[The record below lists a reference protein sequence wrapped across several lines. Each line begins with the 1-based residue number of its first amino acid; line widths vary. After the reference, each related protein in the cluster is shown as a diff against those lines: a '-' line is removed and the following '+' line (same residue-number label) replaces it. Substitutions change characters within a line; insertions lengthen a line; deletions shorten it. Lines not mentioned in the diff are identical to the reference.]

1 MKSLQLPKN
10 KLVRLAINIFAV
22 IIFLFL
28 SFFSYAF
35 IANFCWVIEIR
46 GAYYT
51 YPLCALNGMG
61 RLSIGI
67 PFSVLLIWLSSSFLV
82 SRFIWFEKS
91 RNRIFYGLFDKLKT
105 IRKFEPRIYTTTS
118 NADELKKYSD
128 LRDQGIITEEEFQ
141 SKKKKL
147 LDL

>member
-1 MKSLQLPKN
+1 MKEIKVPKN
-10 KLVRLAINIFAV
+10 K
-22 IIFLFL
+22 FL
-28 SFFSYAF
+28 
-35 IANFCWVIEIR
+35 R
-46 GAYYT
+46 
-51 YPLCALNGMG
+51 
-61 RLSIGI
+61 
-67 PFSVLLIWLSSSFLV
+67 LLINVVLIVSWFIFYCLIFYLLDKWTLSTNNWAIYDLITGMYIFGLPLIPILIILIPWFLIT
-82 SRFIWFEKS
+82 RYIWFEKS

-118 NADELKKYSD
+118 NADELKKYAE